1 MRSGDGPA
9 EAMVAES
16 IRDEQTVD
24 RPGEQPVQPAIGR
37 PGEGTDEPTVH
48 PALDDLQLGRAAE
61 RVLRLMLD
69 DRRRTVA
76 EISSALA
83 LPSSSTSRAVQELAA
98 RGLVIGPGGYGAKL
112 GLGALGPAVRTYRV
126 GLERA
131 ATARSERL
139 QQLEEAWASV
149 GGRWPDDGD
158 VVLPYGDG
166 LDPLDLLRPE
176 RSYLAA
182 FGARTLVWEPPV
194 MKQPDRARRRGIDS
208 RIVLA
213 EGARLEFRMGSPLRR
228 TSEDIATFRVVDGI
242 RAGVVFRKRGRMREA
257 WTFDPLHARA
267 LTRLFAVLWADA
279 LPVDDRGR
287 FTARPTAAE

>member
-1 MRSGDGPA
+1 
-9 EAMVAES
+9 MVAES
-16 IRDEQTVD
+16 IPDEQTVD

-48 PALDDLQLGRAAE
+48 PALDDLQLGRA
-61 RVLRLMLD
+61 
-69 DRRRTVA
+69 A

-257 WTFDPLHARA
+257 WTFDPLHARV